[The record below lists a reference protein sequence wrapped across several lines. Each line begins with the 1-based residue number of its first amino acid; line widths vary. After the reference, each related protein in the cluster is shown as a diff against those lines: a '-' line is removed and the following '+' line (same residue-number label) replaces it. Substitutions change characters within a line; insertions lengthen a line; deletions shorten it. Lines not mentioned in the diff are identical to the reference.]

1 MERHDVTYLE
11 YNNFKN
17 YAQWEVKPAIKHVK
31 GLHQGDP
38 LSPMFILAM
47 NPLQRLLDL
56 ATQQGLLTSIGANP
70 AKLRT
75 SLFADAM
82 LFIRPV
88 A

>member
-31 GLHQGDP
+31 VLRQEDP
-38 LSPMFILAM
+38 LSPMFILAI

-56 ATQQGLLTSIGANP
+56 ASIGANP

-75 SLFADAM
+75 SLFADDAM